1 MKNTLLVVL
10 IIALCYDHTQA
21 QINSSQSPGYI
32 KYQGKYSN
40 QSVEKR
46 TVTTSVITDGIAATD
61 KLAYDISTVYTMT
74 DGVTTTD
81 KLADDIVH
89 SLETF
94 TGTITVD
101 SPALTGTPAA
111 LLQQDES
118 VSQPAYIGY
127 MMYQLQKPRPIN
139 SKRTG
144 RLQL

>member
-10 IIALCYDHTQA
+10 ITLLCYDHTQA

-46 TVTTSVITDGIAATD
+46 TITASVITDGIAATD
-61 KLAYDISTVYTMT
+61 KLANDISSVYTMA
-74 DGVTTTD
+74 DGVVTTD
-81 KLADDIVH
+81 KLADDLVH

-94 TGTITVD
+94 TEIITVD
-101 SPALTGTPAA
+101 TPAFTSTPA
-111 LLQQDES
+111 VLLQQAES
-118 VSQPAYIGY
+118 VNQPAYIGY
-127 MMYQLQKPRPIN
+127 MKYQLQKPRPIN

-144 RLQL
+144 RL